1 MKKKRIVSVFLRVF
15 LILSLFLSFSA
26 CQGLPFDIDLSKL
39 FGINDPTISQTPSET
54 TVPTEAPDLQNTA
67 TQSPP
72 PDSLIVWV
80 PPEMDPNGDDPAA
93 ELLKAQFEAFSL
105 ENGISITVRVKE
117 RSGSGGLLDALTAT
131 SAAAPDVLPDLIALP
146 RKDLENAALK
156 SLIYPLDDQTET
168 IDDVDW
174 YPYAKELAFIQGS
187 IFGFPFT
194 GDALGVI
201 YRSDVIN
208 KTPNT
213 WDALNAGTSK
223 IAFALDDPKA
233 NFILTLYQ
241 AVGGLVEDNQ
251 RRPMIESEP
260 LTEAL
265 TFLQDNVDTYA
276 YRELVLQL
284 QNELQV
290 WQAYQNEFTEAAV
303 ISVSVFLQNKPGNSA
318 MIPLPPVN
326 DISITTG
333 SGWVWAIATP
343 LAERQA
349 L

>member
-1 MKKKRIVSVFLRVF
+1 
-15 LILSLFLSFSA
+15 
-26 CQGLPFDIDLSKL
+26 
-39 FGINDPTISQTPSET
+39 
-54 TVPTEAPDLQNTA
+54 
-67 TQSPP
+67 
-72 PDSLIVWV
+72 
-80 PPEMDPNGDDPAA
+80 
-93 ELLKAQFEAFSL
+93 
-105 ENGISITVRVKE
+105 
-117 RSGSGGLLDALTAT
+117 
-131 SAAAPDVLPDLIALP
+131 
-146 RKDLENAALK
+146 
-156 SLIYPLDDQTET
+156 
-168 IDDVDW
+168 
-174 YPYAKELAFIQGS
+174 
-187 IFGFPFT
+187 
-194 GDALGVI
+194 
-201 YRSDVIN
+201 
-208 KTPNT
+208 
-213 WDALNAGTSK
+213 K

-349 L
+349 LGIKLAEKLVESDFLSSWNSAYGGMPPRPSSLEQWQDLGERLLISQISLMTILQPSNDIMSSLAPIFRDAGMQVVRDQIDPQTAAQAAIERLK